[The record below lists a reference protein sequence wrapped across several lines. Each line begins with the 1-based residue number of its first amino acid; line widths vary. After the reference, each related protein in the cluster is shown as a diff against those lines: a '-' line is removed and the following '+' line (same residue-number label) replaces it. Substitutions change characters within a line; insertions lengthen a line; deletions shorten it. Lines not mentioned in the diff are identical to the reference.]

1 MESITLM
8 FTAVVH
14 TIVGTLRSALQHQ
27 PTGAGGER
35 DSGQSVSLETVL
47 WIVAVGVAVV
57 VIAAIV
63 YTKIKNEANTPIQ
76 APTAP

>member
-8 FTAVVH
+8 FTAIAH
-14 TIVGTLRSALQHQ
+14 TISGALRRALQHD
-27 PTGAGGER
+27 PSGEGGR